1 MRATQAFIP
10 TLREA
15 PKDAELISHKLLLRA
30 GFIRPLASGV
40 YSYLPLGLRVINKI
54 SNVLREEMERV
65 HASEFFFPALVPRE
79 LLEESGRDK
88 VDVLFTVKPHDYFL
102 GFTHEEVITDIVR
115 NSIKSYK
122 QLPFVGY
129 QIQTKF
135 RNEPRPRGGLIRG
148 REFLMLDAYSFDR
161 GEDEALV
168 SYKKIREAFGRM
180 FTRCGLDSIA
190 IQADSGAIGGSLS
203 EEFMVLSEDGEDT
216 VLRCSVTGYAANA
229 ERCEAI
235 PVPAEDPNA
244 EVGAMEEISTPGA
257 KTIEEVSAFLKLD
270 ATRLIKTL
278 VFVAPDGQPVVAL
291 VRGDRELNEAKLGRA
306 LGGPARLADAAMV
319 ERVTGAPV
327 GFAGPVGLP
336 ASIRVIADR
345 EVAAVRDGVVGANK
359 ADAHLRHTLPGRDFP
374 APEYLDLRTAI
385 AGDQSPM
392 DPSGVLYTQRGIE
405 VGHVFYLGTKYSAS
419 MRAEYDDIDGTVK
432 LFEMGCYGLGVSRTF
447 AAAVEQHHDA
457 DGILWP
463 ITIAPFAVTIVL
475 VNPADP
481 AQTEA
486 AETLYK
492 NLQAADLDVLLDD
505 RVERPGVKFKD
516 GDLIGVPIKVTVGKG
531 IADGGTIEIGLR
543 RDRNSKQAIPVA
555 DAAAHVLGLVKQL
568 TDEIQAGVDT
578 HVV

>member
-15 PKDAELISHKLLLRA
+15 PKDAELISHRLLLRA
-30 GFIRPLASGV
+30 GYIRPLASGV

-54 SNVLREEMERV
+54 SNILREEMDRV
-65 HASEFFFPALVPRE
+65 AGNEFFFPALIPRE

-88 VDVLFTVKPHDYFL
+88 VDVLFTAKPHDYFL
-102 GFTHEEVITDIVR
+102 GFTHEEVITDVVR
-115 NSIKSYK
+115 NTIKSYK
-122 QLPFVGY
+122 QLPFLGY

-148 REFLMLDAYSFDR
+148 REFLMLDAYTFDR
-161 GEDEALV
+161 SEEDALV
-168 SYKKIREAFGRM
+168 AYKKVRESFGRM
-180 FTRCGLDSIA
+180 FTRCGLASIA

-235 PVPAEDPNA
+235 PVPAEPADT
-244 EVGAMEEISTPGA
+244 EVAAMEEVSTPGV
-257 KTIEEVSAFLKLD
+257 KTIEEVSGFLKVD

-278 VFVAPDGQPVVAL
+278 VFVAPDGSPVIAL
-291 VRGDRELNEAKLGRA
+291 VRGDRELNEAKLGRT
-306 LGGPARLADAAMV
+306 LGGPARLAEPAVV

-336 ASIRVIADR
+336 ASVRIIADR
-345 EVAAVRDGVVGANK
+345 EVATVRDGVVGANK
-359 ADAHLRHTLPGRDFP
+359 ADAHFQHVLPGRDFP
-374 APEYLDLRTAI
+374 EPEYLDLRTAV
-385 AGDQSPM
+385 AGDQSPI
-392 DPSGVLYTQRGIE
+392 DASGVLYTQRGIE
-405 VGHVFYLGTKYSAS
+405 VGHVFYLGTKYSSS
-419 MRAEYDDIDGTVK
+419 MRAEYDDVDGTAK
-432 LFEMGCYGLGVSRTF
+432 FFEMGCYGLGVSRTF
-447 AAAVEQHHDA
+447 AAAIEQHHDA
-457 DGILWP
+457 DGIVWP
-463 ITIAPFAVTIVL
+463 ITIAPYAVTIIL

-486 AETLYK
+486 AETLYSD
-492 NLQAADLDVLLDD
+492 LQAAGLDVLLDD

-516 GDLIGVPIKVTVGKG
+516 GDLIGVPVKVTVGKG
-531 IADGGTIEIGLR
+531 VADGGTLEIGLR
-543 RDRNSKQAIPVA
+543 RDRNSKQAVPIA
-555 DAAAHVLGLVKQL
+555 DASAHVLGLVKQL
-568 TDEIQAGVDT
+568 KDEIQANVDT